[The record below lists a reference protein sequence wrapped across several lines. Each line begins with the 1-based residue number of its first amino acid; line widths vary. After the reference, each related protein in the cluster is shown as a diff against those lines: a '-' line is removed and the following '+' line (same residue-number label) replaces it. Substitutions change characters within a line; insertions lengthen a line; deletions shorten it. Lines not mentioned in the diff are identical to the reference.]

1 MPTYSR
7 AISNELNELFS
18 TVEKQALEYAQAFSY
33 ISAKIT
39 EFDNKM
45 AHLDNFRDDYTNNIA
60 MLTNETRET
69 VTTLS
74 EDLRSQLDLVVK
86 LNTEYVQIVE
96 FKESLIAMYNKMKFI
111 INQNELNQ
119 REFKNRIDQ
128 ETQKFI
134 NTCKLRS
141 DKALETSLSTIDEKI
156 AGIAKE
162 IGTKVG
168 LNNEQLTQAII
179 EARNELALL
188 RDEID
193 KNRNDIDVLLEQT
206 TEEVDLFESK
216 EEDLAI
222 KTEIKNLKE
231 ENASLLDEIKE
242 LKAMQSQM
250 QELKNKVNN
259 ILPTKEE
266 TTQSN
271 GLAIAGLIAAI
282 IAIALAVII

>member
-1 MPTYSR
+1 MPTYSK

-45 AHLDNFRDDYTNNIA
+45 AHLNNFRDEYTNNIA

-134 NTCKLRS
+134 NTCKVRS
-141 DKALETSLSTIDEKI
+141 DKALEASLATLDEKV
-156 AGIAKE
+156 ASIAKE

-168 LNNEQLTQAII
+168 LNNEQLTTAIN
-179 EARNELALL
+179 EVRNEVAKLK
-188 RDEID
+188 DDID
-193 KNRNDIDVLLEQT
+193 KNRNDIDVLMEQNS
-206 TEEVDLFESK
+206 EEVDLFESK
-216 EEDLAI
+216 EEDVAI
-222 KTEIKNLKE
+222 KTEMTTLRE
-231 ENASLLDEIKE
+231 ENASLLEEIE
-242 LKAMQSQM
+242 ALKAMQSQM

-259 ILPTKEE
+259 IRPPKAE

-271 GLAIAGLIAAI
+271 GLAIAGLITAI

>member
-1 MPTYSR
+1 MPTYSK

-33 ISAKIT
+33 ISAKIA

-45 AHLDNFRDDYTNNIA
+45 AHLNNFRDEYTNNIA

-134 NTCKLRS
+134 NTCKVRS
-141 DKALETSLSTIDEKI
+141 DKALEASLATLDEKV
-156 AGIAKE
+156 ASIAKE

-168 LNNEQLTQAII
+168 LNNEQLTTAIN
-179 EARNELALL
+179 EARSEVAKLK
-188 RDEID
+188 DDID
-193 KNRNDIDVLLEQT
+193 KNRNDIDVLMEQNS
-206 TEEVDLFESK
+206 EEVDLFESK
-216 EEDLAI
+216 EEDVAI
-222 KTEIKNLKE
+222 KTELKTLRE
-231 ENASLLDEIKE
+231 ENASLLEEIE
-242 LKAMQSQM
+242 ALKAMQSQM

-259 ILPTKEE
+259 IRTPKAE

-271 GLAIAGLIAAI
+271 GLAIAGLITAI